1 MPKHAVLCSKKFGRL
16 AFLSIITVLRPFFCI
31 LSSLHLS
38 DAFVNKH
45 TIEQLFSPKGI
56 TELKRH
62 NKVFSGNSFPIHDRN
77 IVELALKHISELK
90 CSLQLSFLS
99 ITLPNKLK
107 EFVHSIS
114 SSSTVTGV
122 SDVSF
127 ALEAKKIA

>member
-1 MPKHAVLCSKKFGRL
+1 MPKHAVLCCKKFGRL
-16 AFLSIITVLRPFFCI
+16 DFLSIITVLRSFFCI

-45 TIEQLFSPKGI
+45 TIEQLFSPRGI

-62 NKVFSGNSFPIHDRN
+62 NNVFSGTSFPIHDRN
-77 IVELALKHISELK
+77 IAELALKHISELK
-90 CSLQLSFLS
+90 CLSQLSFLS
-99 ITLPNKLK
+99 ITLPNKLR

-122 SDVSF
+122 SDMSF
-127 ALEAKKIA
+127 ALEARKIA